1 MHVHTLKFRLI
12 ALGALLIVLG
22 VLVRSV
28 AVLPFV
34 QGMWRD
40 LVMAQQSSIATY
52 IAKDIEGSVQARR
65 TLIGKLAA
73 AVPVS
78 LLEDR
83 QALGAWLTERQHFTA
98 LFDDSLVAL
107 PPHGQGI
114 LASTPAWSGSEGQDF
129 FGSQW
134 FQDALVAGEPVISK
148 PLRAVHGGGPII
160 IMAAPIMDGQ
170 GRVAAVL
177 AGASKLD
184 APGFLHAMQENRLG
198 DTGSFLL
205 ISPADK
211 VFVSASDPA
220 MVLAPVPDPGI
231 NVLHDRA
238 MAGYRGVGVTVN
250 AKGVEEVSAME
261 SVPGTGWFVVARIPT
276 AEAFRP
282 IGALH
287 ELIFFSSVLV
297 LAAVIGLLLL
307 MLPRILRPLADA
319 AKAMRDMADGHRP
332 MQPLPV
338 PREDEV
344 GQLMRGFNALVVRL
358 QEQETELK
366 KSEACMAYL
375 AHHDSLTG
383 MYNRQMFEERLQ
395 QALVQGGED
404 GMRFALLFCDL
415 DRFKPINDEF
425 GHEMGDVVLVQA
437 ASRLTESC
445 RHSDMAARLG
455 GDEFVVLLT
464 DLTDA
469 RRDALAIAE
478 KCREKIA
485 APYPVGDK
493 VFTLTVSI
501 GITLYQGSAVS
512 ASQLM
517 SQADIAMYR
526 AKRAGK
532 NQIRFFDDPGG
543 SGV

>member
-12 ALGALLIVLG
+12 ALGGVLIILG

-28 AVLPFV
+28 VVLPFV
-34 QGMWRD
+34 QGLWRD
-40 LVMAQQSSIATY
+40 QVMAQQSSIATY

-65 TLIGKLAA
+65 TLIGKIAE
-73 AVPVS
+73 AVPMS
-78 LLEDR
+78 LLSER
-83 QALGAWLTERQHFTA
+83 EALSAWLTERQHFTA

-107 PPHGQGI
+107 PAHGRGV
-114 LASTPAWSGSEGQDF
+114 LASTPAWSGSDSQDF
-129 FGSQW
+129 SEEQW
-134 FQDALVAGEPVISK
+134 FQDALVAGEPVMSK
-148 PLRAVHGGGPII
+148 PLRAANGGDPII
-160 IMAAPIMDGQ
+160 IMAAPMMDAQ

-177 AGASKLD
+177 AGASRLD
-184 APGFLHAMQENRLG
+184 APGFLLAMQENRLG
-198 DTGSFLL
+198 ATGSFLL
-205 ISPADK
+205 ISPADN
-211 VFVSASDPA
+211 VFVSASDPS
-220 MVLAPVPDPGI
+220 MVLASVPAPGI

-261 SVPGTGWFVVARIPT
+261 GVPGTGWFVVARIPT

-297 LAAVIGLLLL
+297 LAGVIGLLLL
-307 MLPRILRPLADA
+307 VLPRILRPLADA

-344 GQLMRGFNALVVRL
+344 GNLMRGFNALVVRL
-358 QEQETELK
+358 QEQEAELK
-366 KSEACMAYL
+366 KSEARMAYL

-383 MYNRQMFEERLQ
+383 MYNRQMFEEQLQ
-395 QALVQGGED
+395 RALVHGTEH

-415 DRFKPINDEF
+415 DCFKPINDEF
-425 GHEMGDVVLVQA
+425 GHEMGDAVLVQA
-437 ASRLTESC
+437 ASRLTDSC
-445 RHSDMAARLG
+445 RRSDTAARLG

-464 DLTDA
+464 NLADAPRDA
-469 RRDALAIAE
+469 RAIAE

-501 GITLYQGSAVS
+501 GIALYQGSAVS

-532 NQIRFFDDPGG
+532 NQIRFFHETGG
-543 SGV
+543 GGV